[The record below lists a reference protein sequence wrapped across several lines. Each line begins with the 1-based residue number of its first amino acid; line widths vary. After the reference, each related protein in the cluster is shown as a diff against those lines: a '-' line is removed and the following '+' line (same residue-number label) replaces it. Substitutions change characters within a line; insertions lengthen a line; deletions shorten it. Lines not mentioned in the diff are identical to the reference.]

1 MSQIHKHPVPA
12 AVAANALINADQYA
26 ALYQQSVDDPDA
38 FWGEQGKIISVLQ
51 REKRGNN
58 DGLTQDCHSSDAS
71 APSDIT

>member
-38 FWGEQGKIISVLQ
+38 
-51 REKRGNN
+51 
-58 DGLTQDCHSSDAS
+58 
-71 APSDIT
+71 